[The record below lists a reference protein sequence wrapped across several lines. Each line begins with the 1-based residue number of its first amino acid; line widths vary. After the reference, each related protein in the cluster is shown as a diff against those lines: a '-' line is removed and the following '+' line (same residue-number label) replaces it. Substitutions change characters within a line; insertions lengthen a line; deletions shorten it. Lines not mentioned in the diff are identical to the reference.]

1 MRKENPLWGTP
12 RIYGELLMLGIEVAP
27 INRGE
32 VHDHAA
38 GPALPGLEDIPAQ
51 SRCGDRV
58 PRSVRGSYYGM
69 CGDRA
74 SAQRGGDKSTND
86 QS

>member
-1 MRKENPLWGTP
+1 VGNAADMWRTADAWDRG
-12 RIYGELLMLGIEVAP
+12 RP

-38 GPALPGLEDIPAQ
+38 GPALLGLEDIPAQ